1 MRYSI
6 APRFVETVLAGSQ
19 DYLITPERAIGH
31 AAAGDEIELCVG
43 NLRGAPVLRAMCA
56 GVSRLRL
63 VLPPVIELVFSI
75 EPVIE
80 IEIDDEKIPPTDLEA
95 FARRCGFVGL
105 RDLVAS
111 CSRSRAR
118 EWSGFLLSWDCQT

>member
-63 VLPPVIELVFSI
+63 VFS
-75 EPVIE
+75 PVIE